1 MVMRARVAERKAPR
15 RLPPAFGHGPAVAEG
30 LVCLGVVTG
39 ARGLKGE
46 VRVKTFTADP
56 ADLAAYGR
64 LSDEV
69 GKRSFEAS
77 VVARAGEQTIV
88 RLSGIADRT
97 AALALKG
104 TRLCVAREALPP
116 TESGEYYH
124 ADLIGMRVELAQ
136 GGDLGTVRA
145 VRDYGAGAL
154 IEVDVVQPPGA
165 RRGTPPSVLIPFTDR
180 AVPVVD
186 TKAGRI
192 VVDPPEGLLP
202 EPRAEGRRR
211 RRPRKAAQEGTQPR

>member
-1 MVMRARVAERKAPR
+1 MVMRARLAEP
-15 RLPPAFGHGPAVAEG
+15 LPPAPSGGER
-30 LVCLGVVTG
+30 LLCLGVVTG

-46 VRVKTFTADP
+46 VRVKTFTENP

-88 RLSGIADRT
+88 RLSGIADRE
-97 AALALKG
+97 AATALKG
-104 TRLCVAREALPP
+104 TLLCVAREALPP

-124 ADLIGMRVELAQ
+124 ADLIGMRVELAA

-154 IEVDVVQPPGA
+154 IEVAIEPPPGA
-165 RRGTPPSVLIPFTDR
+165 RGGTPSSVLIPFTDR

-186 TKAGRI
+186 MMAGRI

-202 EPRAEGRRR
+202 EPRAEKRRQ